1 MFIFWSADT
10 CPYCRINSQVKIKFS
25 RHHIFDAIYPTYPIR
40 KRIKFPNV
48 MTRLPV
54 LEYTK
59 PSKLRLISLK
69 VPAWLTQYVVFDKLY
84 SEKKKKTTG
93 VMPQLKKEKKGVHML
108 DVSKTPEPGKKWPS

>member
-1 MFIFWSADT
+1 MLST
-10 CPYCRINSQVKIKFS
+10 Q
-25 RHHIFDAIYPTYPIR
+25 PIR

-48 MTRLPV
+48 MTRLSV

-59 PSKLRLISLK
+59 PSKLRLISSK
-69 VPAWLTQYVVFDKLY
+69 DPAWLTQYVVFDKLY